1 MHVLA
6 YLKGTL
12 QYKITYQRG
21 TNTDDG
27 LTPIGYV
34 DSSHGDDRT
43 MGKSTMGYIFQM
55 AGGPVSWSSCAQKR
69 VALSTTEAEYV
80 ATVHGG

>member
-6 YLKGTL
+6 YLKGTIE
-12 QYKITYQRG
+12 YRITYNRG
-21 TNTDDG
+21 NPDDDG

-43 MGKSTMGYIFQM
+43 SGKSTMGYVFTM
-55 AGGPVSWSSCAQKR
+55 AGGPISWSS
-69 VALSTTEAEYV
+69 
-80 ATVHGG
+80 